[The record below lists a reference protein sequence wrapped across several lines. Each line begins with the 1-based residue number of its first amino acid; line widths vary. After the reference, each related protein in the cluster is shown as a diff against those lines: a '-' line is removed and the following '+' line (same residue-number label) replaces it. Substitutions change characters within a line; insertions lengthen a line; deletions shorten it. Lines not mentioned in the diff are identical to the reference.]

1 MSGHDETG
9 FSGRLNIADADA
21 FYASL
26 IETIEA
32 VPEAR
37 REEAMGR
44 LILLL
49 ANAVGDRA
57 VLDRVLATVRSAL
70 E

>member
-1 MSGHDETG
+1 MNDTPEP
-9 FSGRLNIADADA
+9 LNIRNADE
-21 FYASL
+21 FYARL
-26 IETIEA
+26 IGVIEA

-49 ANAVGDRA
+49 ANAVGDRER
-57 VLDRVLATVRSAL
+57 LDRILDTVRAAFD
-70 E
+70 